1 VEDGVRLEVRDLNLS
16 FGGLQA
22 LEGVSLQLRGDEI
35 LGLVGPNG
43 SGKTCVLNIIN
54 GIYKADSGRVIYEG
68 RDIIGLPSHQ
78 IPALGIGRTF
88 QNVELFPHMSVLENL
103 LLGCH
108 TAMKSN
114 IFSAG
119 VFWGL
124 GQKEEIAFRRWVE
137 EIIDFLELE
146 RYRKQPVSGL
156 PFGVRKLVG
165 VGRALAMRPRVLLL
179 DEPSSGMNRQEK
191 EDLARFLLRI
201 KYELGIPMLWVEHD
215 MKLIGDLAD
224 RLAVLDYGRKIA
236 EGSLEE
242 IISNPAVVHAYL
254 GKSAEQ
260 GSSE

>member
-1 VEDGVRLEVRDLNLS
+1 MEDGVILEVNDLKLS

-22 LEGVSLQLRGDEI
+22 LDGVSFQLGGDNI

-43 SGKTCVLNIIN
+43 SGKTCILNIIS
-54 GIYKADSGRVIYEG
+54 GIYKADSGRVSFEG
-68 RDIIGLPSHQ
+68 RDILGLPPHK
-78 IPALGIGRTF
+78 IPTRGIGRTF
-88 QNVELFPHMSVLENL
+88 QNVELFPLMDVIENIL
-103 LLGCH
+103 MGCH

-119 VFWGL
+119 IFWGM
-124 GQKEEIAFRRWVE
+124 GQKEEVSFRRWVE
-137 EIIDFLELE
+137 EIVDFLELE
-146 RYRKQPVSGL
+146 SYRKRPVSGL

-165 VGRALAMRPRVLLL
+165 LGRALAQRPRILLL

-224 RLAVLDYGRKIA
+224 SLVVLNYGSKIA
-236 EGSLEE
+236 EGGIEE
-242 IISNPAVVHAYL
+242 IVSDPAVIEAYL
-254 GKSAEQ
+254 GK
-260 GSSE
+260 GTV